1 MLKKKKCYLLIN
13 AKDWWR
19 GTTYSPFCFKKKA
32 KVCFMCVCNIVRNI
46 EEKKHFSRKGK
57 NWPPSWL
64 KTSGFSSYLIFND
77 LIRYELE
84 YFEWM
89 MYLKGWS
96 LLRNWWENW
105 TYLTKIVVWVW
116 LPPFN
121 NGNISIA
128 SVMVSPQLRLQRI
141 LMENSLHERVT
152 IYTVHYS
159 VNTCVF

>member
-1 MLKKKKCYLLIN
+1 
-13 AKDWWR
+13 
-19 GTTYSPFCFKKKA
+19 
-32 KVCFMCVCNIVRNI
+32 MCVCNIVRNI
-46 EEKKHFSRKGK
+46 EEKHFSRKGK
-57 NWPPSWL
+57 NWPPSCL

-96 LLRNWWENW
+96 LLRNWWGNW

-116 LPPFN
+116 LPPLTMAIFREPLLWWTLN
-121 NGNISIA
+121 
-128 SVMVSPQLRLQRI
+128 LRLHRM

-159 VNTCVF
+159 VNTCVFWARLKGNWVWIKVDIACRKCWRTSAWG